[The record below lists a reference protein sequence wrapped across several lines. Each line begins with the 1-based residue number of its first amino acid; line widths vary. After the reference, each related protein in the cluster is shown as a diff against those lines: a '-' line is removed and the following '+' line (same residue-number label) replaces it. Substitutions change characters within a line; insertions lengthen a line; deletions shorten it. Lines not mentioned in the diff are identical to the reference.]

1 MDFVSYDR
9 FSGNLFIWTD
19 KGYKVYK
26 LPVTCGA
33 IGVDLHIV
41 LPSGQSASGFNI
53 APTSE
58 IVQPDGSTEYVW
70 NLKDV
75 TAFGQDVRFDTLLD
89 DVALGDVRPMA
100 KDAFL
105 LFKNTFVPGDI
116 RVPLEIPKLAANNLV
131 GLTVTTDKPEY
142 PAQAEVGITMDL
154 TNPNTAVVSGLLK
167 LDILDAQGVLV
178 KTVVAQDTIIN
189 PDSPV
194 SVSPM
199 QAFNTGDT
207 IAGTYTVQAVL
218 KNSEGAVLA
227 QASTSF
233 RIVAGSDGNPTL
245 DAKVSV
251 DKLDYNPFDPVNIT
265 ARIHNQT
272 TNLLFDNLT
281 VWETVKDAG
290 GNIVYS
296 SSQQIPQLLSGA
308 LRDLTFVY
316 AQNNAAPGVYT
327 LEQTVVDAAGTVL
340 SSKTATF
347 TVKSTSE
354 TGSGLKGQI
363 SLSSEAVP
371 AGDNISISVK
381 IQNLGNADVAALPL
395 TLSIVDPATEA
406 VLATWSYSADI
417 AQGNSFSAAASWP
430 ATSTG
435 KTTYVVVLTAAPG
448 DQSLPLAQHSF
459 TVVDSIKLDVKQQL
473 LPQNRVLML
482 LSCKHSE
489 GGDHEHQ
496 DDRKHHDDHEYE
508 DHKGHHDAYEHEN
521 DIKHHTGHE
530 DAHKHHDDHEHEEGK
545 AHRDEHD
552 HGSDR
557 KHHDNN
563 SCLDNRTAFINELLT
578 QLNMPHR
585 VTVTAED
592 FRRAFRSGRYNTYWL
607 SGGIDKLPDNLAEEI
622 REAVNRGDSLL
633 IDGMHDERNKLLDEV
648 VGVQYRGK
656 LASANQSVEFTGP
669 LFAASAVDTR
679 GRPLKLELGDGTL
692 QARFPDNL
700 DCDDCDDRKHHGPT
714 TVNPAIVSNRYGQGR
729 GLIMAFDLVDTLM
742 QEPSLPDVWQAI
754 IEATFDELLPEL
766 PDTYTSGALVVARTT
781 IANLG
786 HATGLQ
792 VIDTLPADAKVI
804 TTEPAALIDSAGTQ
818 AMWDFSLGIEQ
829 SQDLTLSWWLS
840 GLTGSY
846 TLDTLVS
853 TTQDGQAKPYGSYP
867 LTLTVASALDQ
878 QVTDDLIAQI
888 KALTFG
894 SHKDRAARDK
904 AVKSLQD
911 ALVQAAAGHY
921 DGAIDSLIEA
931 VNRLNAIKSQDTSPY
946 RLGIDRWLQGLEQQ
960 WQPVPEHPKPH

>member
-1 MDFVSYDR
+1 
-9 FSGNLFIWTD
+9 
-19 KGYKVYK
+19 
-26 LPVTCGA
+26 
-33 IGVDLHIV
+33 
-41 LPSGQSASGFNI
+41 
-53 APTSE
+53 
-58 IVQPDGSTEYVW
+58 
-70 NLKDV
+70 
-75 TAFGQDVRFDTLLD
+75 
-89 DVALGDVRPMA
+89 
-100 KDAFL
+100 
-105 LFKNTFVPGDI
+105 
-116 RVPLEIPKLAANNLV
+116 
-131 GLTVTTDKPEY
+131 
-142 PAQAEVGITMDL
+142 
-154 TNPNTAVVSGLLK
+154 
-167 LDILDAQGVLV
+167 
-178 KTVVAQDTIIN
+178 
-189 PDSPV
+189 
-194 SVSPM
+194 
-199 QAFNTGDT
+199 
-207 IAGTYTVQAVL
+207 
-218 KNSEGAVLA
+218 
-227 QASTSF
+227 
-233 RIVAGSDGNPTL
+233 
-245 DAKVSV
+245 
-251 DKLDYNPFDPVNIT
+251 
-265 ARIHNQT
+265 
-272 TNLLFDNLT
+272 
-281 VWETVKDAG
+281 
-290 GNIVYS
+290 
-296 SSQQIPQLLSGA
+296 
-308 LRDLTFVY
+308 
-316 AQNNAAPGVYT
+316 
-327 LEQTVVDAAGTVL
+327 
-340 SSKTATF
+340 
-347 TVKSTSE
+347 
-354 TGSGLKGQI
+354 
-363 SLSSEAVP
+363 
-371 AGDNISISVK
+371 
-381 IQNLGNADVAALPL
+381 
-395 TLSIVDPATEA
+395 